1 MFCYPC
7 ERLCENCKEELVRN
21 DGLTCPKCGRKTL
34 SNGVC
39 LTCKSTMP
47 KFTQAFSP
55 FVYRGLP
62 AKLINRLKNGNRRLA
77 YLLGEETATYFLEKK
92 TADLSGEPLLI
103 LPIPLTDERRIVRGY
118 NQAEELAKVIAE
130 KLNEGGMYATNDF
143 ETLIKRRETSAQKHL
158 SRKDRAENI
167 TGAYHLHKRK
177 FCQGK
182 TIVLVDDILTTG
194 ATGSECAKLLL
205 NAGAKAVYLLT
216 VASAPENK

>member
-1 MFCYPC
+1 MRFYTWLKNKIEILRKRSALRGFTCDCCGAEVFCYPC

-103 LPIPLTDERRIVRGY
+103 LPIPLTAERRIVRGY

-143 ETLIKRRETSAQKHL
+143 ETLIKRLKDVDFHGALIIEAYAGDYQREEELKISCEKLQELLYKHGCL
-158 SRKDRAENI
+158 E
-167 TGAYHLHKRK
+167 
-177 FCQGK
+177 
-182 TIVLVDDILTTG
+182 
-194 ATGSECAKLLL
+194 
-205 NAGAKAVYLLT
+205 
-216 VASAPENK
+216 